1 MADASIDVKTARRQR
16 VRKVLGWVLAILL
29 GLEFLAAGALKLS
42 GNPAMVD
49 MFNVVG
55 LGQWFRYFTGVL
67 EIIGGVGILI
77 PRFSRPAALLLAVI
91 MLGAVIAQLTRIHQG
106 AWIPAVMLFLALVVA
121 RVRRDMAPG

>member
-106 AWIPAVMLFLALVVA
+106 AGIPAVMLLLALVVA
-121 RVRRDMAPG
+121 RIRRDMASR

>member
-16 VRKVLGWVLAILL
+16 VRKILGWVLAILL

-77 PRFSRPAALLLAVI
+77 PRLSRPAALLLAVI